1 MHTVFLVAIDL
12 RILRK
17 KFCFAMSRNQKSL
30 KTECNCPFE
39 RFLYNDLF
47 GPGKDSLC
55 EWNVGLVFLI
65 KSTTD
70 FDDAL
75 LFPWIYIANYSY
87 YSKFQKKAR
96 DMSTCA
102 NLTVS
107 FPPNSDIIQCY

>member
-47 GPGKDSLC
+47 GPRKNLLC

-96 DMSTCA
+96 DVSTCA
-102 NLTVS
+102 NLQGD
-107 FPPNSDIIQCY
+107 F